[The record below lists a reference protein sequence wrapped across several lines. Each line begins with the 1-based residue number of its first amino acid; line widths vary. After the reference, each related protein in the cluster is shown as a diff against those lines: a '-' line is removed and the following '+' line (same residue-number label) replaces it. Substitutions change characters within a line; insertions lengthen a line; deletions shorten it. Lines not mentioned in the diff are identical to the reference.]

1 MTFDCLGK
9 DASNGQLEPMD
20 DERHGAS
27 EAQVDNP
34 PKTEAV
40 TRYQLPLQPSLR
52 NEGEYFPAK

>member
-1 MTFDCLGK
+1 
-9 DASNGQLEPMD
+9 MD

-52 NEGEYFPAK
+52 NEGEYFLAK